1 MRLHSEPELLAV
13 MVLQSISD
21 PNVIKLIPRISLL
34 TLLELHGK
42 STYPVVKYAVKN
54 ELTDQAWD
62 GEERDLGFL
71 SLVLSLSKSKDSS
84 F

>member
-13 MVLQSISD
+13 MVLQGISD

-42 STYPVVKYAVKN
+42 STYPVVKYAV
-54 ELTDQAWD
+54 DI
-62 GEERDLGFL
+62 ERLKKKKYL
-71 SLVLSLSKSKDSS
+71 SNKCM
-84 F
+84 